1 MALVNRVV
9 TGRLGPSVF
18 PRLEL
23 KDGVPTDLRT
33 LVVVPTLLVSEADVE
48 EQVRRLEIHFL
59 GNPDGDIRFALLSDW
74 LDAPTERVDGDD
86 ELLSAAA
93 AAIDVLNARHGEAPD
108 GGARFL
114 LFHRRRR
121 WNQVEGRWMGWE
133 RKRGKLH
140 ELNDLLR
147 GSTGRTS
154 SRRGAPHPLRP
165 KASGTS

>member
-1 MALVNRVV
+1 M
-9 TGRLGPSVF
+9 
-18 PRLEL
+18 
-23 KDGVPTDLRT
+23 
-33 LVVVPTLLVSEADVE
+33 
-48 EQVRRLEIHFL
+48 RRLEIHYL
-59 GNPDGDIRFALLSDW
+59 GNPDGDVRFALLSDW

-93 AAIDVLNARHGEAPD
+93 AAIDRLNARHGEAPG

-121 WNQVEGRWMGWE
+121 WNEVEGRWMGWE

-147 GSTGRTS
+147 GSRETDILTS
-154 SRRGAPHPLRP
+154 GACRIACRP
-165 KASGTS
+165 PASGTWSRSTPTRACRAGP